1 MNITL
6 FIIFGFLIFAL
17 LLGIL
22 ARRGKDM
29 DLEQWTVGGRGF
41 GSILVMILLAGE
53 IYSTSTFLGTSGW
66 AYGIGGPA
74 LYGLA
79 YAALGYMFSYWIY
92 PAVWKYGTKHKL
104 VSQADFYVKKYNS
117 PILGVLVSI
126 VGVLALIPFLV
137 LQLKGLGIIVS
148 TTSFGAIS
156 PTAAVWI
163 GAIAVTVYVMI
174 SGIHGSVWT
183 AIIKDIMIAGVALF
197 LGIYV
202 PIHYFGGLQPMFEA
216 VEAVKPNFLTL
227 PKQGMGASW
236 FISTV
241 ILTTLGFFMWPQTFG
256 SAYAAK
262 NARTLRKNAFILPLY
277 GALSVGVL
285 FVGYTAI
292 VHVPGLQGPEMDL
305 ALLKLSMQT
314 FDPWFVGVIGA
325 AGLLTALVPGS
336 MILMSSAT
344 LLAKNV
350 YKHFVP
356 AATDKQIITLAK
368 ILVPILALIAVYFT
382 LTGGNTIVALLLMGY
397 SMVTQLAPAFLTS
410 LMKKNFVTKQGAI
423 AGIIAG
429 IAVVG
434 YTTITKATIGTLFP
448 AFPQV
453 IKDLNVGLI
462 ALIINIV
469 IMTAVSLITK
479 TSSTHGEEEMEAA

>member
-1 MNITL
+1 
-6 FIIFGFLIFAL
+6 
-17 LLGIL
+17 
-22 ARRGKDM
+22 
-29 DLEQWTVGGRGF
+29 
-41 GSILVMILLAGE
+41 
-53 IYSTSTFLGTSGW
+53 
-66 AYGIGGPA
+66 
-74 LYGLA
+74 
-79 YAALGYMFSYWIY
+79 
-92 PAVWKYGTKHKL
+92 
-104 VSQADFYVKKYNS
+104 
-117 PILGVLVSI
+117 
-126 VGVLALIPFLV
+126 
-137 LQLKGLGIIVS
+137 
-148 TTSFGAIS
+148 
-156 PTAAVWI
+156 
-163 GAIAVTVYVMI
+163 
-174 SGIHGSVWT
+174 
-183 AIIKDIMIAGVALF
+183 
-197 LGIYV
+197 
-202 PIHYFGGLQPMFEA
+202 
-216 VEAVKPNFLTL
+216 
-227 PKQGMGASW
+227 
-236 FISTV
+236 
-241 ILTTLGFFMWPQTFG
+241 
-256 SAYAAK
+256 
-262 NARTLRKNAFILPLY
+262 
-277 GALSVGVL
+277 
-285 FVGYTAI
+285 
-292 VHVPGLQGPEMDL
+292 
-305 ALLKLSMQT
+305 MQT